1 MKIHIAAPDIHVGD
15 AVGNHCLALALD
27 FAEQGHTC
35 ELFAQRATSP
45 HQTVRPLADLLSGAA
60 PHTSQ
65 DLLLLSHSI
74 YDPHLRQLLKLP
86 GRKLAYF
93 HGITPPELLLEHDPV
108 AAYYCARGYA
118 QLPLLAQ
125 FDRVVANS
133 AFNLRDLQ
141 QHIPGGLAPER
152 TSVVPPISARFPLF
166 ARPARAPRPIPAQP
180 GQPLHLLTVGRV
192 VPHKR
197 IEDLIEVVALLA
209 QQGQAAHLHVVGSS
223 HNADYRARLDR
234 TIQTHGV
241 QAHVHLHGMVS
252 DAELAQQYEAADVLL
267 VASLHEGFCVPV
279 LEAMHLGLPVVLR
292 SGTAAAEVLGY
303 ESYEFATT
311 HECCVRIN
319 QIMGQDQLQGLGRH
333 LHEQSQALVKF
344 AQAKRFVDLL
354 KNP

>member
-65 DLLLLSHSI
+65 DLLLVSHSI

-125 FDRVVANS
+125 FDHVVANS
-133 AFNLRDLQ
+133 AFNLRELQ

-166 ARPARAPRPIPAQP
+166 ARPARAPRPIPKP

-209 QQGQAAHLHVVGSS
+209 KQGQAAHLHVVGSS
-223 HNADYRARLDR
+223 HNADYRALLDR
-234 TIQTHGV
+234 TIQTHGL
-241 QAHVHLHGMVS
+241 QAHVHLHGMLS

-292 SGTAAAEVLGY
+292 SGTAASEVLGMPKY
-303 ESYEFATT
+303 QFNTPQQCSDLVLEWCQGAVSIDPSSLNNRAQ
-311 HECCVRIN
+311 
-319 QIMGQDQLQGLGRH
+319 QIKKQACIQYLSEQAIQL
-333 LHEQSQALVKF
+333 
-344 AQAKRFVDLL
+344 
-354 KNP
+354 

>member
-1 MKIHIAAPDIHVGD
+1 V
-15 AVGNHCLALALD
+15 
-27 FAEQGHTC
+27 
-35 ELFAQRATSP
+35 
-45 HQTVRPLADLLSGAA
+45 
-60 PHTSQ
+60 
-65 DLLLLSHSI
+65 SHSI

-125 FDRVVANS
+125 FDHVVANS
-133 AFNLRDLQ
+133 AFNLNELQ

-152 TSVVPPISARFPLF
+152 TSVLPPISARFPLF
-166 ARPARAPRPIPAQP
+166 ARPARAPRPMPAVA

-223 HNADYRARLDR
+223 HNADYRALLDR
-234 TIQTHGV
+234 TIQTHGL

-252 DAELAQQYEAADVLL
+252 DAKLAQQYEAADVLL

-292 SGTAAAEVLGY
+292 SGTAASEVL
-303 ESYEFATT
+303 
-311 HECCVRIN
+311 
-319 QIMGQDQLQGLGRH
+319 
-333 LHEQSQALVKF
+333 
-344 AQAKRFVDLL
+344 DLL
-354 KNP
+354 ACEYETPHQCSSLIMQWLHGILPIDPKALNFRARQLSQKACLQYLVDPVSGIEKNKL

>member
-65 DLLLLSHSI
+65 DLLLVSHSI

-125 FDRVVANS
+125 FDHVVANS

-166 ARPARAPRPIPAQP
+166 ARPARSPRPIPAQP

-197 IEDLIEVVALLA
+197 IEDLIEVVELLA

-223 HNADYRARLDR
+223 HNADYRALLDR
-234 TIQTHGV
+234 TIQTHGL
-241 QAHVHLHGMVS
+241 QAHVHMHGMVS
-252 DAELAQQYEAADVLL
+252 DADLAQQYEVADVLL
-267 VASLHEGFCVPV
+267 VASLHEGFCIPV

-292 SGTAAAEVLGY
+292 SGTAAGEVAAE
-303 ESYEFATT
+303 A
-311 HECCVRIN
+311 
-319 QIMGQDQLQGLGRH
+319 GQAID
-333 LHEQSQALVKF
+333 EP
-344 AQAKRFVDLL
+344 AQAAETVLRLVRSADMAEAMVKAGFNRSLQLL
-354 KNP
+354 SAAQWALNL

>member
-45 HQTVRPLADLLSGAA
+45 HQTVRPLADLLSGAP

-65 DLLLLSHSI
+65 DLLLVSHSI

-141 QHIPGGLAPER
+141 QHIPGALAPDR

-166 ARPARAPRPIPAQP
+166 ARPARSPRTIPAQP

-209 QQGQAAHLHVVGSS
+209 QQGQASHLHVVGSS
-223 HNADYRARLDR
+223 HNADYRALLDR

-252 DAELAQQYEAADVLL
+252 DTELAQQYEAADVLL
-267 VASLHEGFCVPV
+267 LASLHEGFCVPV

-292 SGTAAAEVLGY
+292 SGTAAGEVAAEAGQAFAEPDQAAATVLNLVQSPHMRGAMVKAGF
-303 ESYEFATT
+303 ERS
-311 HECCVRIN
+311 R
-319 QIMGQDQLQGLGRH
+319 QLTS
-333 LHEQSQALVKF
+333 QSQHF
-344 AQAKRFVDLL
+344 SIG
-354 KNP
+354 